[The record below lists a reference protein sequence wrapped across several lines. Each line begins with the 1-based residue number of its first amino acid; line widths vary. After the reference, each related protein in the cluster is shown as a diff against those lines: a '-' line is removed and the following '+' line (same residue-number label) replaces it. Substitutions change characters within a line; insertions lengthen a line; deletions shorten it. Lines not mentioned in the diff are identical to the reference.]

1 MVFTSKTDPWI
12 KWIKIQ
18 KKILDYINSLCVRV
32 NSIYSTAV
40 IKVIQN
46 CTSPD
51 SKTNKNVLEFFKLVL
66 TKPWFSEKLNSG
78 VILWN
83 KIQFSEP
90 YWIILST
97 LKAKHCLQ
105 ISSFSKVCH
114 GRVKER
120 EMIFF
125 QMFIVLSAVIN
136 FLPLKWLKKQ
146 FKKA

>member
-18 KKILDYINSLCVRV
+18 KKILDCINSLCVRV

-51 SKTNKNVLEFFKLVL
+51 LKTNKNVFEFFKLVL
-66 TKPWFSEKLNSG
+66 TKPWLSEKLNSG

-120 EMIFF
+120 EMNFF

-136 FLPLKWLKKQ
+136 FLPLKRLKTNL
-146 FKKA
+146 